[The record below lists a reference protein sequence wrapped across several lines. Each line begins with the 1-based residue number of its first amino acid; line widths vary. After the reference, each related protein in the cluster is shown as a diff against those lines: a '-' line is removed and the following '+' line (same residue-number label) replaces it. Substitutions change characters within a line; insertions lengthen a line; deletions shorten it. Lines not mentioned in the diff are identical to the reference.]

1 MFFTFPCFN
10 AYTIFD
16 SSLFQLFCSGSFCN
30 CAICFYLPI
39 SVSNTISVSDVCVIY
54 HCYDMFWHVYQLH
67 VLFILGTR
75 CNVFYI
81 SVFKCLQ
88 HIRFVFSPICFVGAH
103 GFIVLFVF
111 IYVYRCQT
119 QFPYQTYM
127 LFTIVTIGATRGTG
141 TAYPSETH
149 KFSTVA

>member
-1 MFFTFPCFN
+1 MF
-10 AYTIFD
+10 
-16 SSLFQLFCSGSFCN
+16 
-30 CAICFYLPI
+30 
-39 SVSNTISVSDVCVIY
+39 
-54 HCYDMFWHVYQLH
+54 
-67 VLFILGTR
+67 
-75 CNVFYI
+75 FYI